1 MNAAHLPRG
10 GEAIEGEVGDHQQ
23 HAKAGGVQLGGRR
36 RLRRLRRYAAAE
48 REQRTPDGD
57 RRCRRIVLRAVTMAS
72 VDRGVPFNGP
82 EIGLLIQYM
91 RILVRALHVPD
102 PRAWVATDGS
112 SSWVYRQTHDPAAAC
127 PHAGRAL
134 DGGAPQQIPKALQ
147 NPMWCT
153 PTCRPYVLRVIAV
166 TANIFLY

>member
-57 RRCRRIVLRAVTMAS
+57 RRCRRVVLRAVTMAS
-72 VDRGVPFNGP
+72 VDRDVPCNGP
-82 EIGLLIQYM
+82 EPGLLIQYM
-91 RILVRALHVPD
+91 RIFVRASHVPD
-102 PRAWVATDGS
+102 PLAWVATDGGS
-112 SSWVYRQTHDPAAAC
+112 GGCT
-127 PHAGRAL
+127 GRHMIQLLHGHMQVVRLMA
-134 DGGAPQQIPKALQ
+134 
-147 NPMWCT
+147 
-153 PTCRPYVLRVIAV
+153 VLRSRS
-166 TANIFLY
+166 